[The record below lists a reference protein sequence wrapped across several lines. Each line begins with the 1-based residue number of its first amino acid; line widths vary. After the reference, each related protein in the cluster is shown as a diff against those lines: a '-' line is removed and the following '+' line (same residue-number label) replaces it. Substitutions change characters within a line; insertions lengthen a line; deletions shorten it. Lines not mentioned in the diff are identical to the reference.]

1 MFDWFSKKKK
11 PNPELSYLANG
22 EYSVKEVNH
31 FLGRYAVVNTNEKNQ
46 KWFFISYFNDRNN
59 ANQLAEAYNRM
70 AANAQARASKVD

>member
-1 MFDWFSKKKK
+1 MFDWFGKKKK

-31 FLGRYAVVNTNEKNQ
+31 FLGRYAVVNSNEKDN
-46 KWFFISYFNDRNN
+46 WFYISYFNDRAN
-59 ANQLAEAYNRM
+59 ANRLAEAYNRM

>member
-11 PNPELSYLANG
+11 PNPKLSYLANG

-31 FLGRYAVVNTNEKNQ
+31 ILGRYAVVNSNEKDN
-46 KWFFISYFNDRNN
+46 WMYISYFNDRAN
-59 ANQLAEAYNRM
+59 ANRLAEAYNRM

>member
-31 FLGRYAVVNTNEKNQ
+31 FLGRYAVVNSNEKDN
-46 KWFFISYFNDRNN
+46 WMYISYFNDRAN
-59 ANQLAEAYNRM
+59 ANRLAEAYNQM
-70 AANAQARASKVD
+70 ATNAQARTSKVD